1 MMLWSKKCAVWP
13 QFFVLSVLTFACS
26 GCGDGGVEQKLLDDA
41 QRSVEMS
48 FDRWKRGDEPASLLD
63 GPLAIEFFDEDWNRS
78 VELVE
83 YTIHSTYLET
93 NGTPRCAVDL
103 ILKTGDHPPEQ
114 LRVTYETVT
123 KENRLVIA
131 RDPMS

>member
-1 MMLWSKKCAVWP
+1 MMHWSRKCAAWLP
-13 QFFVLSVLTFACS
+13 FLVLPGLTFVGG
-26 GCGDGGVEQKLLDDA
+26 GCGDGGAQQKLLDDA

-48 FDRWKRGDEPASLLD
+48 LDKWMQGEEPASLLA
-63 GPLAIEFFDEDWNRS
+63 GPPAIEFFDEDWNRS

-83 YTIHSTYLET
+83 YTVHSTYLET

-103 ILKTGDHPPEQ
+103 TLKSGDRPPEQ
-114 LRVTYETVT
+114 LRVTYEMVT